1 MDFRNSFQYIP
12 AVLLL
17 AFLIGTPVSAQ
28 DRDVRSHRL
37 VLDDDGGGGATNTLT
52 IIADPLLGGN
62 RTLTIPDPGPSGG
75 EFLLSSGG
83 SVGLTEIETPNV
95 NETLR
100 LNPSGDLVQIG
111 NSASPG
117 TSNGLEVYG
126 TMTVAGPDISLS
138 TMAPST
144 GMRLHG
150 DTVDLGARYL
160 NITVTETVTIDGNLV
175 VTGNLEV
182 QGTTNLFGRLNAF
195 NNFNRIGSST
205 DSRQLDIRGSSGGTQ
220 DHLYVVGNVRLT
232 DELRI
237 GTGTSTSIFQ
247 TGAQSSVITYT
258 LPTSLP
264 ATAASGTSMGN
275 GVMQTTAAG
284 TMSWRNSGTA
294 SGALDFA
301 STVDGATDDQTI
313 ALTGAAVGDLVVLGT
328 PTPAAGTWYQAWVSA
343 ADTVTIRLHNESGAA
358 VDPAGATFNV
368 MVMRP

>member
-1 MDFRNSFQYIP
+1 MTFRTFFPYLS
-12 AVLLL
+12 ATLLL
-17 AFLIGTPVSAQ
+17 ALLTSIPTVAQ
-28 DRDVRSHRL
+28 ERDLRSQRL
-37 VLDDDGGGGATNTLT
+37 VLDDNGDGGTTNTL
-52 IIADPLLGGN
+52 IIEAPALAGN
-62 RTLTIPDPGPSGG
+62 RVLTIPDPGPAGG
-75 EFLLSSGG
+75 ELLLASAG
-83 SVGLTEIETPNV
+83 SIGITEIETPNV

-126 TMTVAGPDISLS
+126 TMMVAGPDLSLS
-138 TMAPST
+138 TMVPST

-175 VTGNLEV
+175 VNGNLDV
-182 QGTTNLFGRLNAF
+182 HGTTNLFGRLSAF
-195 NNFNRIGSST
+195 SNFNRIGSSS
-205 DSRQLDIRGSSGGTQ
+205 DSRQLEIRGNSGGTQ
-220 DHLYVVGNVRLT
+220 DHLYVIGNVRLT

-264 ATAASGTSMGN
+264 AAAASGTSMGN
-275 GVMQTTAAG
+275 GVMQTNAAG

-301 STVDGATDDQTI
+301 STADGATDDQTI
-313 ALTGAAVGDLVVLGT
+313 TLTGAAIGDLVVLGT